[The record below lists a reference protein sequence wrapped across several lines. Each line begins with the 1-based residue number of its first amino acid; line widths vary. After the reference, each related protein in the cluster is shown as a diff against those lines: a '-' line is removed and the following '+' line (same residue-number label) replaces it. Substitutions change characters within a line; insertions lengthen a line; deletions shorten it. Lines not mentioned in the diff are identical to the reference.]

1 MKIVTLP
8 IQKDEITISDK
19 GTHRIV
25 CIDCSGSMYSEL
37 SKLRTHLKN
46 KLPTMILPQDTL
58 SIIWFSG
65 RDQFGLLFENIAIGT
80 LSDLSK
86 VNAAIDRFLTA
97 QGLTGFK
104 QPLEEVLSVIKRSTQ
119 EAYTLHFMTDGYE
132 NQWSKSEV
140 LKACANLG
148 DKLASAT
155 FVEYGYYADSKMIQS
170 MAEEVG
176 GTVVMAQ
183 DFENYSET
191 LNNNMRGLVTAK
203 KIKVKNITSEFVVGS
218 IPSGFVMARP
228 DALGTVT
235 LPGNT
240 TAVTYVDDG
249 NLHDFI
255 DQGGKFEVDSPKDA
269 AFMVSALI
277 QRGDAA
283 SALSV
288 ASAIGDVDLYQTV
301 ENAFSKQD
309 YAAVVDVANS
319 FGTGQVDLFTTAPRN
334 TNLIPDPNAY
344 NVLTLLMDL
353 AEGEGNYLDISHP
366 DFKYTA
372 IGGKRETVLDEN
384 GFKPVF
390 TDKNGQIK
398 APIQALKFDENRPN
412 ISILVKREGTVSL
425 PKNDHGFGESIDSF
439 IWRNYA
445 IVRDGIINVRKL
457 PVVLSKAT
465 HDLLSQ
471 NGVITEP
478 FKINKTYVID
488 TKKLPIINR
497 SMVTPMKMEDMFRL
511 YFEMYKLQVKTK
523 ILGASFEKPEV
534 SASFETLYGA
544 EGAEFLKTYGVGPG
558 GFGPKSVKGESV
570 DPYVAKILDIS
581 MSGLNSIPK
590 IEDVKA
596 DIVAGK
602 KLTPS
607 KEVVAAMLKEVGTP
621 KDPEGEFK
629 KSRDELRAFRE
640 AIVKRKFGIILGKV
654 WFSDATSIEDNERL
668 MNFGLSKEIKCT
680 AKLEDREI

>member
-8 IQKDEITISDK
+8 IVPDTPKTVEVP
-19 GTHRIV
+19 THRIMV
-25 CIDCSGSMYSEL
+25 VDCSGSMYSEL

-65 RDQFGLLFENIAIGT
+65 KNQFGLLFENMAVGT

-86 VNAAIDRFLTA
+86 INSAIDRFLTA

-104 QPLEEVLSVIKRSTQ
+104 QPLEEVLEVIKRSSQ
-119 EAYTLHFMTDGYE
+119 EAYTLHLMSDGYD
-132 NQWSKSEV
+132 NQWSKSEI

-155 FVEYGYYADSKMIQS
+155 FVEYGYYADSKMLQS

-176 GTVVMAQ
+176 GTVVLAN

-191 LNNNMRGLVTAK
+191 LSNNLRGLVTAK

-218 IPSGFVMARP
+218 LPSGFVVARP
-228 DALGTVT
+228 DAIGTVT

-240 TAVTYVDDG
+240 TAVTFIDEG
-249 NLHDFI
+249 NISDFI
-255 DQGGKFEVDSPKDA
+255 DKGGKFEVESPRDA
-269 AFMVSALI
+269 AFMVGALI

-283 SALSV
+283 TALAV
-288 ASAIGDVDLYQTV
+288 ASAIGDIDLYHSV

-309 YAAVVDVANS
+309 YAALVDVANA

-366 DFKYTA
+366 EFKYTA
-372 IGGKRETVLDEN
+372 IGGKRETIPDEN
-384 GFKPVF
+384 GFIPKF
-390 TDKNGQIK
+390 SDKAKSVK
-398 APIQALKFDENRPN
+398 APIQALKFDEDRPN
-412 ISILVKREGTVSL
+412 ISILVKREGTASL
-425 PKNDHGFGESIDSF
+425 PKNDFGFGEEIETF

-445 IVRDGIINVRKL
+445 IVRDGIVNVRKL

-465 HDLLSQ
+465 HDLLTQ

-478 FKINKTYVID
+478 FKINQTYVID

-497 SMVTPMKMEDMFRL
+497 SMVSPMSSSDMFNA

-523 ILGASFEKPEV
+523 ILGASFDKPEV
-534 SASFETLYGA
+534 SASFEALYGT
-544 EGAEFLKTYGVGPG
+544 EGAEFLKKYGVGPG

-570 DPYVAKILDIS
+570 DPYTAKVLEIS

-590 IEDVKA
+590 IADVQA
-596 DIVAGK
+596 DIAAGK

-621 KDPEGEFK
+621 KDSEAEFK
-629 KSRDELRAFRE
+629 KSRDTLRAFRQ
-640 AIVKRKFGIILGKV
+640 AIVQKKFGIILGKT
-654 WFSDATSIEDNERL
+654 WFTDMASVEDNERL

-680 AKLEDREI
+680 AKLEDKEI